1 MPKGY
6 EHLIIRILKAEIQE
20 ADKDESAK
28 QRNLGDKKHKTVVRP
43 EENKSGVP
51 QGGIISPLLMNWTLD
66 GLEHHI
72 KLSATQLA
80 KENKLVSEARLEL
93 LKQEDEDMNLKRT
106 QAQYRNRATKGVE

>member
-6 EHLIIRILKAEIQE
+6 EHLIIRILKAEIKE
-20 ADKDESAK
+20 IDKVGSNK
-28 QRNLGDKKHKTVVRP
+28 QCNPGNRKYKTVLRP
-43 EENKSGVP
+43 EENKVGVA

-72 KLSATQLA
+72 KLAATQLA

-93 LKQEDEDMNLKRT
+93 LKQEDESKGVKRT
-106 QAQYRNRATKGVE
+106 PAQYRNSARVE

>member
-20 ADKDESAK
+20 IGKDGSDKQGNPRDRK
-28 QRNLGDKKHKTVVRP
+28 YKTVVRP
-43 EENKSGVP
+43 GENKAGVP

-72 KLSATQLA
+72 KLAATQLA

-93 LKQEDEDMNLKRT
+93 LKQEDEGMSVKRT
-106 QAQYRNRATKGVE
+106 TAQYRNSARVE

>member
-20 ADKDESAK
+20 IDKDGRNK
-28 QRNLGDKKHKTVVRP
+28 QRNSGDRKYKTVIRT
-43 EENKSGVP
+43 EENKAGVP

-72 KLSATQLA
+72 KLAATQLA

-93 LKQEDEDMNLKRT
+93 LKQEAESMGVKRT
-106 QAQYRNRATKGVE
+106 PAQYRNSARVE